1 MAGIHH
7 EVTAKQRPLTTSRG
21 TSPGIDCCHPNPKR
35 GSKNMQK
42 TKFLDVTPKADE
54 WEAGLEESLRSCRQI
69 VSEYRAML
77 TAACKEN
84 PSPNR
89 R

>member
-1 MAGIHH
+1 
-7 EVTAKQRPLTTSRG
+7 
-21 TSPGIDCCHPNPKR
+21 
-35 GSKNMQK
+35 MQK

-77 TAACKEN
+77 TAACKEI